1 MFVREY
7 ELMGIL
13 FKTELK
19 QFGSQGEKTGWT
31 YILVPMNIANKLKPG
46 IKKSFR
52 VKGSIDDHSISGVA
66 MIPMGEGDFIIAV
79 NASMRKALRK
89 QKGAKVEVNI
99 EEDLKEYQISAEFLH
114 CLQDDPAASSNFNT
128 LLPSHQRYF
137 SKWIESAK
145 TEATRTKRM
154 AMAVNAMVKKMDFGQ
169 MLRNAR
175 KGNDW

>member
-1 MFVREY
+1 
-7 ELMGIL
+7 MGVL

-31 YILVPMNIANKLKPG
+31 YILVPRKIATKLKPG

-52 VKGSIDDHSISGVA
+52 VKGIIDDHLISGVA

-89 QKGAKVEVNI
+89 QKGALVVVKI
-99 EEDLKEYQISAEFLH
+99 EEDLKEYQILAEFLN
-114 CLQDDPAASSNFNT
+114 CLQDEPSAYSYFNT

-145 TEATRTKRM
+145 TEVTRTKRI
-154 AMAVNAMVKKMDFGQ
+154 AMSVNAMVQKIDFGQ
-169 MLRNAR
+169 MLRDNR
-175 KGNDW
+175 KWDL